1 MENSKFNIIS
11 VETARTLTLKKI
23 MSDMENDPMF
33 KDFYAEYIA
42 NINKKIYES
51 IRDGYISFILEG
63 ERGQLPGK
71 VEALLLLQG
80 YQIIRKDE
88 NSFYVNLVDI
98 NNTYH
103 NL

>member
-11 VETARTLTLKKI
+11 VETARTLTLKQI
-23 MSDMENDPMF
+23 IYDMENDPLF
-33 KDFYAEYIA
+33 KDFYAEYIG
-42 NINKKIYES
+42 NIKKKIYES
-51 IRDGYISFILEG
+51 IRDGYVSFILEG
-63 ERGQLPGK
+63 ERGELPGK

-80 YQIIRKDE
+80 YQIIRRDE
-88 NSFYVNLVDI
+88 NSFYVNFVDI

>member
-1 MENSKFNIIS
+1 MENSKLHIIS
-11 VETARTLTLKKI
+11 VETARTLTLKQI
-23 MSDMENDPMF
+23 ISDMENDPMF
-33 KDFYAEYIA
+33 KDFYAEYIG
-42 NINKKIYES
+42 NIKRKIYES
-51 IRDGYISFILEG
+51 IRDGYVSFILEG

-80 YQIIRKDE
+80 YQIIRRDE
-88 NSFYVNLVDI
+88 NSFYINFIDI

>member
-1 MENSKFNIIS
+1 MEKSKFNIIS
-11 VETARTLTLKKI
+11 VDTARTLTLKKI
-23 MSDMENDPMF
+23 MADMENDPMF

-51 IRDGYISFILEG
+51 IKDGYISFILEG

-80 YQIIRKDE
+80 YQIIRRDE
-88 NSFYVNLVDI
+88 NSFYINFVDI

>member
-1 MENSKFNIIS
+1 MENSKFNIVS
-11 VETARTLTLKKI
+11 VETVRTLTLKQI
-23 MSDMENDPMF
+23 ISDMENDPMF
-33 KDFYAEYIA
+33 KDFYAEYIG
-42 NINKKIYES
+42 NIKKKIYES
-51 IRDGYISFILEG
+51 IRNGYVSFILEG

-80 YQIIRKDE
+80 YQIIRRDE
-88 NSFYVNLVDI
+88 NSFYINFIDI

>member
-11 VETARTLTLKKI
+11 VDTARKLTLKQI
-23 MSDMENDPMF
+23 MSSMENDPMF

-51 IRDGYISFILEG
+51 IRDGYVSFILEG

-80 YQIIRKDE
+80 YQIIRRDE
-88 NSFYVNLVDI
+88 NSFYINFVNI